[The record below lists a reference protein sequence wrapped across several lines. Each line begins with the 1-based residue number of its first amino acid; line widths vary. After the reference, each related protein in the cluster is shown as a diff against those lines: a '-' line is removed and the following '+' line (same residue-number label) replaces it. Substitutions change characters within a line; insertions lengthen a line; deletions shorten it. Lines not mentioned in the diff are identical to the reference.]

1 MMTNYENI
9 PYNDK
14 DKFAEWLS
22 KLGYSYFEDLPW
34 TKWVDKTYCQKCEP
48 IMGRYPDSM
57 REMEFSPCELGECP
71 YGVSAKDIDDVGLIK
86 LWLEAEAK

>member
-22 KLGYSYFEDLPW
+22 KLGCIEDLPW
-34 TKWVDKTYCQKCEP
+34 MKWVDKTYCQKCEP

-71 YGVSAKDIDDVGLIK
+71 YGVDIAKIDDVGLIK